1 MNFFSDLGKFILR
14 ISFSL
19 MMLTHGISKVDR
31 LFDDEIKFSDP
42 IGIGSFLSLIL
53 IAFAEFV
60 APIFILIG
68 FKSRWFSIFPVIGM
82 AVAAF
87 VSHWEDPFPRKEKA
101 LLFMFGFLV
110 IAMIGPGK
118 YSIDKK

>member
-19 MMLTHGISKVDR
+19 IMLTHGISKVYR
-31 LFDDEIKFSDP
+31 LFADEIKFSDP
-42 IGIGSFLSLIL
+42 IGLGSFLSLIL
-53 IAFAEFV
+53 IAFAEFL

-68 FKSRWFSIFPVIGM
+68 FKTRWFSIFPVIGM

-87 VSHWEDPFPRKEKA
+87 ISHWEDPFPRKEKA

>member
-31 LFDDEIKFSDP
+31 LFADEIKFSDP
-42 IGIGSFLSLIL
+42 IGLGSFLSLIL
-53 IAFAEFV
+53 IAFAEFL

-68 FKSRWFSIFPVIGM
+68 FKTRWFSIFPVIGM

-87 VSHWEDPFPRKEKA
+87 ISHWEDPFPRKEKA

>member
-31 LFDDEIKFSDP
+31 LFADEIKFSDP
-42 IGIGSFLSLIL
+42 IGLGSFLSLIL
-53 IAFAEFV
+53 IAFAEFL

-68 FKSRWFSIFPVIGM
+68 FKTRWFSIFPVIGM

-87 VSHWEDPFPRKEKA
+87 ISHWEDPFPRKEKA

-118 YSIDKK
+118 YSR

>member
-31 LFDDEIKFSDP
+31 LFADEIKFSDP

>member
-31 LFDDEIKFSDP
+31 LFADEIKFSDP

-68 FKSRWFSIFPVIGM
+68 FKTRWFSIFPVIGM

-87 VSHWEDPFPRKEKA
+87 ISHWEDPFPRKEKA
-101 LLFMFGFLV
+101 LLFMFGILV